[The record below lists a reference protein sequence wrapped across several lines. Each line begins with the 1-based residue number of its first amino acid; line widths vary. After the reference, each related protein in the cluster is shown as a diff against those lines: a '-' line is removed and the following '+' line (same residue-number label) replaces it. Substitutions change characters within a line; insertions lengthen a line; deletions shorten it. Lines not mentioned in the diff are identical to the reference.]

1 MEKGSEERTKAR
13 RWKREV
19 LLKELKSAHL
29 VQVCESVTFAVENI
43 LKDSVNSVVDA
54 AFGPFDFFLHTYM
67 MSRKSLAPM
76 RT

>member
-29 VQVCESVTFAVENI
+29 VQVCESVTFAVANI
-43 LKDSVNSVVDA
+43 L
-54 AFGPFDFFLHTYM
+54 
-67 MSRKSLAPM
+67 
-76 RT
+76 